1 MMIRTVCFLFLFLT
15 GYSSLSQDGES
26 AVDHME
32 FFTTRENELS
42 KKYLSYMTEVAH
54 GNRAR
59 KLEKRRQELI
69 GQIRTSLNEVN
80 RLRPYKGDPTLRDT
94 YRNYW
99 DILLKVF
106 NEDYDKIVNME
117 EIAEQSYDHMEAYLM
132 AQQKASEVLGN
143 AQDKIEPVYNA
154 FASKNHIRLVKGGD
168 SKLEKRLRQVGLV
181 NGYYYQ
187 IFLIFFKSFKQEAY
201 VMDAFNRKDIN
212 GIEQNRNTLIRFA
225 EEGLH
230 KMDTIKAF
238 RGDGSLATACR
249 KVLEFHKIE
258 AEKQIPGLNDFILRN
273 DEFEKIKKAFDAKPA
288 NKRTKADVDIYNK
301 AVNEINAVMETS
313 NKLLAAMNTSREKAM
328 NNWDVTKKRFMDS
341 HVPKAK

>member
-1 MMIRTVCFLFLFLT
+1 MIRSFTFLILFFT
-15 GYSSLSQDGES
+15 GYSSHSQGGES
-26 AVDHME
+26 SVQHME

-42 KKYLSYMTEVAH
+42 QKYLSYMAEVAH

-80 RLRPYKGDPTLRDT
+80 RLRPYKGDASLRET
-94 YRNYW
+94 YKIYW

-154 FASKNHIRLVKGGD
+154 FASKNNIRLIKGGD
-168 SKLEKRLRQVGLV
+168 SKLGKKLRQVGSV

-212 GIEQNRNTLIRFA
+212 GIEQNRNTLIKFA

-230 KMDTIKAF
+230 KMDTIKAY
-238 RGDGSLATACR
+238 RGDGSLASACR
-249 KVLEFHKIE
+249 KVLEFHKVE
-258 AEKQIPGLNDFILRN
+258 AEKQIPGLNDFLLKN

-288 NKRTKADVDIYNK
+288 GKRTKADVEVYNK
-301 AVNEINAVMETS
+301 AVAEINAAMETS
-313 NKLLAAMNTSREKAM
+313 NKLLTVMNTSREKAM
-328 NNWDVTKKRFMDS
+328 NNWDVTKKRFMET
-341 HVPKAK
+341 HVPKGK